1 MEDEMVRNLLSPL
14 HRSNALRRGS
24 ADDPFILLY
33 RDMNRLFEDVLRV
46 SGDSEPAR
54 SGAVLLTPQM
64 NISETDKELVVTAE
78 LPGVEED
85 DIEVNLDGDTLA
97 IRGEK
102 KTERSTD
109 GENFHVSERMFGRFQ
124 RIMQLPF
131 KTDPDKVDAEFDNG
145 VLTVKIPK
153 DKSAELSHRVQVRSA
168 RAGKDDQSEAS
179 GETRA
184 S

>member
-1 MEDEMVRNLLSPL
+1 MENEMVRNLLTPF
-14 HRSNALRRGS
+14 HRGNALRRGS

-85 DIEVNLDGDTLA
+85 DIEVNLDEDTLT

-102 KTERSTD
+102 KVERSTD
-109 GENFHVSERMFGRFQ
+109 DENFHVAERMFGRFQ

-131 KTDPDKVDAEFDNG
+131 KADPDKVDAAFDNG

-153 DKSAELSHRVQVRSA
+153 DKGAAPSHRVQVRSA
-168 RAGKDDQSEAS
+168 RVGKNGEGEAS